1 MGNFAWLL
9 IVPILAVLVTVHE
22 FGHFF
27 AARFFGVEVEEFGI
41 GLPPRIIGRRW
52 KGTLWSLN
60 AIPLGGF
67 ARMKDENT
75 SGAAPDS
82 FQTKPAYARAI
93 ILIAGIV
100 FNFIFAGILF
110 AIIFTVHGVA
120 TGEQRLT
127 TNRVDA
133 NSPAQNAGWQ
143 PGDQIVRVGGVAV
156 KSQDEFQ
163 NALAAS
169 TGKPVQVDILRGG
182 QVIPTTFT
190 PPAERVVVG
199 GVNASSP
206 AHDAGWQAGDQIVR
220 LNGQAVQTRAE
231 LTRAIEA
238 AAGQPIPID
247 ILRDGQTI
255 STTITPRR
263 NPPSGQG
270 PLGITIDT
278 RLATSTGLSIK
289 VADINAREP
298 IWRAIPDGFGET
310 ARGIGD
316 TYAGLTR
323 LVRGRQ
329 PGGVENLTG
338 PVGIAQV
345 VGEVVQQAT
354 IPVWVVI
361 LNITAFI
368 SINLGIL
375 NLLPIPALDGGRLLF
390 VLIEWVRRGKRVP
403 AEREGMVHLIGMA
416 VLLTIFVLVAFLDIQ
431 RILDG
436 RSILPR

>member
-41 GLPPRIIGRRW
+41 GLPPRIVGRRW

-75 SGAAPDS
+75 SGDSVDS

-100 FNFIFAGILF
+100 FNFIFAAILF
-110 AIIFTVHGVA
+110 AIIFAIHGAPSSTETVSSGDVVA
-120 TGEQRLT
+120 GT
-127 TNRVDA
+127 
-133 NSPAQNAGWQ
+133 PAQAAGWLA
-143 PGDQIVRVGGVAV
+143 GDQFVRIGGQTIS
-156 KSQDEFQ
+156 SQQELSD
-163 NALAAS
+163 AIKAS
-169 TGKPVQVDILRGG
+169 AGKPVQVELRRNG
-182 QVIPTTFT
+182 
-190 PPAERVVVG
+190 ESVV
-199 GVNASSP
+199 
-206 AHDAGWQAGDQIVR
+206 
-220 LNGQAVQTRAE
+220 
-231 LTRAIEA
+231 
-238 AAGQPIPID
+238 
-247 ILRDGQTI
+247 
-255 STTITPRR
+255 TTITPR
-263 NPPSGQG
+263 PPEQTPDGQG
-270 PLGITIDT
+270 
-278 RLATSTGLSIK
+278 STGIRVSARS
-289 VADINAREP
+289 VVVREP
-298 IWRAIPDGFGET
+298 VWRAIPDGFRET
-310 ARGIGD
+310 VRGIGD
-316 TYAGLTR
+316 TYGGLAR

-329 PGGVENLTG
+329 PGGVDNLTG

-354 IPVWVVI
+354 VPVWVVI

-403 AEREGMVHLIGMA
+403 PEREGMVHLIGMA

>member
-1 MGNFAWLL
+1 MGNFSWLL

-27 AARFFGVEVEEFGI
+27 AARFFGVAVEEFGI
-41 GLPPRIIGRRW
+41 GLPPRIVGRVW

-82 FQTKPAYARAI
+82 FQTKPASARAI

-100 FNFIFAGILF
+100 FNFIFAALLF
-110 AIIFTVHGVA
+110 AIIFAVHGAPSNKEIVSIGDVVA
-120 TGEQRLT
+120 GT
-127 TNRVDA
+127 
-133 NSPAQNAGWQ
+133 PAQAAGWQ
-143 PGDQIVRVGGVAV
+143 PGDQFVRIGGRDIT
-156 KSQDEFQ
+156 SQQD
-163 NALAAS
+163 LS
-169 TGKPVQVDILRGG
+169 
-182 QVIPTTFT
+182 
-190 PPAERVVVG
+190 
-199 GVNASSP
+199 
-206 AHDAGWQAGDQIVR
+206 DAIK
-220 LNGQAVQTRAE
+220 
-231 LTRAIEA
+231 A
-238 AAGQPIPID
+238 AAGTPVRVE
-247 ILRDGQTI
+247 LRRDGQTI
-255 STTITPRR
+255 TTTVTPRL
-263 NPPSGQG
+263 PEQTPDGQG
-270 PLGITIDT
+270 
-278 RLATSTGLSIK
+278 STGIRVSAQS
-289 VADINAREP
+289 VALREP
-298 IWRAIPDGFGET
+298 VWRAIPDGFRET

-316 TYAGLTR
+316 IYVGLAR
-323 LVRGRQ
+323 LVRGQ
-329 PGGVENLTG
+329 QQGGVDNVTG
-338 PVGIAQV
+338 PIGIAQV

-361 LNITAFI
+361 LQITAFI

-403 AEREGMVHLIGMA
+403 PEREGMVHLIGMA
-416 VLLTIFVLVAFLDIQ
+416 VLLTIFVLVAFVDIQ

>member
-1 MGNFAWLL
+1 MGNFSWLL

-41 GLPPRIIGRRW
+41 GLPPRIVGRRW
-52 KGTLWSLN
+52 RGTLWSLN

-75 SGAAPDS
+75 SGNAADS

-100 FNFIFAGILF
+100 FNFIFAALLF
-110 AIIFTVHGVA
+110 ALIFAVYGAPSNRETVSIGDVVA
-120 TGEQRLT
+120 GT
-127 TNRVDA
+127 
-133 NSPAQNAGWQ
+133 PAQAAGWRA
-143 PGDQIVRVGGVAV
+143 GDQFVRIGGHDIT
-156 KSQDEFQ
+156 SQQDLSD
-163 NALAAS
+163 AIKAAAG
-169 TGKPVQVDILRGG
+169 TPVQVDLRRGG
-182 QVIPTTFT
+182 Q
-190 PPAERVVVG
+190 
-199 GVNASSP
+199 
-206 AHDAGWQAGDQIVR
+206 IV
-220 LNGQAVQTRAE
+220 T
-231 LTRAIEA
+231 
-238 AAGQPIPID
+238 
-247 ILRDGQTI
+247 
-255 STTITPRR
+255 TTITPRR
-263 NPPSGQG
+263 PEETPNGQG
-270 PLGITIDT
+270 STGITVSAQSIVVREPVWRAVPDGI
-278 RLATSTGLSIK
+278 RQTGQGI
-289 VADINAREP
+289 ADI
-298 IWRAIPDGFGET
+298 
-310 ARGIGD
+310 
-316 TYAGLTR
+316 YSGLVR
-323 LVRGRQ
+323 LVRGQQ
-329 PGGVENLTG
+329 PGGVSNLTG

-354 IPVWVVI
+354 IPVWVVVFN
-361 LNITAFI
+361 LTAFI

-403 AEREGMVHLIGMA
+403 PEREGMVHLIGMA

>member
-22 FGHFF
+22 FGHFI

-41 GLPPRIIGRRW
+41 GLPPRIIGWRW

-75 SGAAPDS
+75 SGDAVDS

-100 FNFIFAGILF
+100 FNFIFAALLF
-110 AIIFTVHGVA
+110 AIIFAVHGAPSDKEIVSIGDVVA
-120 TGEQRLT
+120 GT
-127 TNRVDA
+127 
-133 NSPAQNAGWQ
+133 PAQAAGWQ
-143 PGDQIVRVGGVAV
+143 TGDQFVRIGGRDIT
-156 KSQDEFQ
+156 SQQD
-163 NALAAS
+163 LS
-169 TGKPVQVDILRGG
+169 
-182 QVIPTTFT
+182 
-190 PPAERVVVG
+190 
-199 GVNASSP
+199 
-206 AHDAGWQAGDQIVR
+206 DAIK
-220 LNGQAVQTRAE
+220 
-231 LTRAIEA
+231 A
-238 AAGQPIPID
+238 AAGTPVPVE
-247 ILRDGQTI
+247 LRRHGQI
-255 STTITPRR
+255 VMTTVTPR
-263 NPPSGQG
+263 PPDQTPNGQG
-270 PLGITIDT
+270 
-278 RLATSTGLSIK
+278 STGIS
-289 VADINAREP
+289 VAAQAIAVREP
-298 IWRAIPDGFGET
+298 VWQAIPDGIRET
-310 ARGIGD
+310 GNGIAD
-316 TYAGLTR
+316 IYSGLIR

-329 PGGVENLTG
+329 PGGVDNLTG

-354 IPVWVVI
+354 IPVWVVV

-390 VLIEWVRRGKRVP
+390 VVIEWVRRGKRVP
-403 AEREGMVHLIGMA
+403 PEREGMVHLIGMA